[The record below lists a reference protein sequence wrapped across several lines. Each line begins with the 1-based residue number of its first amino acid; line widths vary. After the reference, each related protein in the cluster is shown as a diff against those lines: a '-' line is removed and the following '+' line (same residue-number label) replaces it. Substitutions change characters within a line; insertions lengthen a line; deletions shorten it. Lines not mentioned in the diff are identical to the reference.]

1 MLLWLYVLVWRIHSM
16 KVSFENSV
24 KKKVLDRITRLR
36 NEVILRRDLEG
47 TGEYR
52 QVSRALNKLIAQ
64 KKLVKIG
71 SWIYAKAY
79 LSKYSDFP
87 LIRCGTHIALR
98 KALDR
103 INVRY
108 EPGSAEQAYNNAG
121 KSTQIPAKNMVKL
134 KSRCRRKLYYGN
146 SQLFY
151 ENNINAK

>member
-71 SWIYAKAY
+71 SGLYAKAY
-79 LSKYSDFP
+79 QSKYTEIP
-87 LIRCGTHIALR
+87 LIQGGTDTTLR

-108 EPGSAEQAYNNAG
+108 EPSSAELAYNAG
-121 KSTQIPAKNMVKL
+121 KSTQVPAKNMVRL
-134 KSRCRRKLYYGN
+134 KSRCRRKIYYGN

-151 ENNINAK
+151 EKNKNAK